1 MFLFST
7 RIVSS
12 PQFTLRYFK
21 ENGQLVH
28 RKVTHQTEITLTSSY
43 SSHFANEGQSEG
55 RKGNILLLVWVFWVK
70 QVKLQSDITT
80 HVSCFNVRRH
90 RLTANIKVT

>member
-43 SSHFANEGQSEG
+43 SSHFAKEGQSEG
-55 RKGNILLLVWVFWVK
+55 GKAISHYLCGSFGFNKLNCSLILLSTF
-70 QVKLQSDITT
+70 
-80 HVSCFNVRRH
+80 
-90 RLTANIKVT
+90 LTLMSGGTA